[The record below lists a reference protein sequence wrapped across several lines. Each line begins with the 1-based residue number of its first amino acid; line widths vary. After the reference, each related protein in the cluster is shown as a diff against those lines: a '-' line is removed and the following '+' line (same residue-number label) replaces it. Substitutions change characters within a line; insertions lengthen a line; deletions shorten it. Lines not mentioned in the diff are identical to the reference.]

1 MTSTRLLLAALL
13 LIFAAS
19 MANAYTIVMRNG
31 RRVEIP
37 NQFTVTDT
45 TLTYEAGTGIQ
56 ITIQLA
62 GVDIPA
68 TEWANGEP
76 RGSFFLKASAQLPQA
91 APTAQS
97 RSAAKRSVTN
107 KDLEGYKQTRI
118 RSELAYEKRR
128 KELGLPL
135 LRGEFAA
142 IEERA
147 RQQLLSMRSQD
158 QADEDYWRGRASS
171 LRTELT
177 SNSAQIDYLRRRL
190 EELPSP
196 NSFGAFTTY
205 DPYGAYGAPVLNY
218 PYNPFGGLSSSN
230 VFGSNV
236 FGASPYNSG
245 FRIGG
250 VNINLGQ
257 PRYPYGYNQQGRFN
271 RYRGNRG
278 RYGRFYNGNVLA
290 LPYQQYDYSYER
302 SELSNQLNDLEV
314 QRTGLTV
321 RWRELEEE
329 ARRAGAY
336 PGWLRP

>member
-76 RGSFFLKASAQLPQA
+76 RGSFFLKASAQPSQA
-91 APTAQS
+91 APAAQS
-97 RSAAKRSVTN
+97 RTAARRSVTN

-171 LRTELT
+171 LRSELT
-177 SNSAQIDYLRRRL
+177 SNSAQMDYLRRRL

-218 PYNPFGGLSSSN
+218 LFQGVTTSNLFGGSPFN
-230 VFGSNV
+230 WGSR
-236 FGASPYNSG
+236 A
-245 FRIGG
+245 G
-250 VNINLGQ
+250 VNISLGQ

-278 RYGRFYNGNVLA
+278 RFGRFYNGNVLA

-302 SELSNQLNDLEV
+302 SELSNQLNDLEM